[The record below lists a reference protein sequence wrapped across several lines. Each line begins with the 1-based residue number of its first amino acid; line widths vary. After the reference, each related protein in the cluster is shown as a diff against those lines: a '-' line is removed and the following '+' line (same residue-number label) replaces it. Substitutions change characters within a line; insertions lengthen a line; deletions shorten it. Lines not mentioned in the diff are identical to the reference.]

1 MQTVITYVTML
12 LTGLILQAQ
21 NTIEV
26 TMTGFS
32 NNDGQA
38 MIAIYDSEENFLE
51 SRLVGQLSQI
61 ENNKSV
67 AIFKDIPD
75 GDYAISVVHDE
86 DNNGKLNMMM
96 GFYPAEDTGASND
109 APARFGPPK
118 WEDAKFE
125 VKNGEVLKMNINL

>member
-96 GFYPAEDTGASND
+96 FKSSSN
-109 APARFGPPK
+109 PC
-118 WEDAKFE
+118 
-125 VKNGEVLKMNINL
+125 V